1 MKAWLEINGD
11 IVKKSGSLNAF
22 ISHDN
27 VIIANPSEVLAHDD
41 ELRVFIKT
49 NNKKITDQAY
59 TKILSNSDV
68 KLEYVIEGSFLTF
81 KTHPILFYNRAK
93 AEIENV
99 FFVKDKAIIIE
110 SYALGREA
118 HGEKFKEGKIRA
130 KTLIYYNSKLLV
142 FDVYRVT
149 GLSYLNTI
157 GSSGL
162 IGVYRVGDYEVD
174 IEKISISSEDIYE
187 RWSRI
192 VE

>member
-1 MKAWLEINGD
+1 M
-11 IVKKSGSLNAF
+11 NAF
-22 ISHDN
+22 ILHDKI
-27 VIIANPSEVLAHDD
+27 IIANPSEVLAHDD
-41 ELRVFIKT
+41 ELRVFIKI

-59 TKILSNSDV
+59 TKILSNSNV
-68 KLEYVIEGSFLTF
+68 RLEYVIEGSFFTF
-81 KTHPILFYNRAK
+81 KTHPILFYNKAK

-99 FFVKDKAIIIE
+99 FFVKDKATIIE

-118 HGEKFKEGKIRA
+118 HGEKFKEGKIKA

-149 GLSYLNTI
+149 DLSYLNTI

-162 IGVYRVGDYEVD
+162 IGIYRVFDYEVD
-174 IEKISISSEDIYE
+174 IEKFSVSSEDIYE
-187 RWSRI
+187 RWSQI